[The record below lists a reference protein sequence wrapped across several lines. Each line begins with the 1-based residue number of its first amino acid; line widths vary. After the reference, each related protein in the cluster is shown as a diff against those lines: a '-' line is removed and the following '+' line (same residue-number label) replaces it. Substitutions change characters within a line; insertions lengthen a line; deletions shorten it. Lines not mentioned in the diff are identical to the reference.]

1 MPYTFKAHIE
11 IYNRINIIRKTEKK
25 MSKEEKLNIN
35 ITLTDESGFI
45 VKGKSKVTLEAYKD
59 MKEFHN
65 LSILDETLEMMLKQ
79 LNQKKDE

>member
-1 MPYTFKAHIE
+1 MT
-11 IYNRINIIRKTEKK
+11 
-25 MSKEEKLNIN
+25 KEEKLNIN

-59 MKEFHN
+59 IKEFHN

-79 LNQKKDE
+79 LNQKER

>member
-1 MPYTFKAHIE
+1 
-11 IYNRINIIRKTEKK
+11 
-25 MSKEEKLNIN
+25 MSKEEKININ

-65 LSILDETLEMMLKQ
+65 LSILDETLEMMLKN
-79 LNQKKDE
+79 LNQKEDEK

>member
-1 MPYTFKAHIE
+1 
-11 IYNRINIIRKTEKK
+11 

-65 LSILDETLEMMLKQ
+65 LSILDETLEMMLEE
-79 LNQKKDE
+79 LNQNESQSDSNIN

>member
-1 MPYTFKAHIE
+1 
-11 IYNRINIIRKTEKK
+11 

-35 ITLTDESGFI
+35 ITLTDKSGFV

-65 LSILDETLEMMLKQ
+65 LSILDEALEMMLEE
-79 LNQKKDE
+79 LNQNKDEEIN

>member
-1 MPYTFKAHIE
+1 
-11 IYNRINIIRKTEKK
+11 

-59 MKEFHN
+59 IKEFHN
-65 LSILDETLEMMLKQ
+65 LSILDETLEMMLEQ
-79 LNQKKDE
+79 LNQNKDDK

>member
-1 MPYTFKAHIE
+1 MGDVLKP
-11 IYNRINIIRKTEKK
+11 KTK

-59 MKEFHN
+59 MKV
-65 LSILDETLEMMLKQ
+65 
-79 LNQKKDE
+79 

>member
-1 MPYTFKAHIE
+1 
-11 IYNRINIIRKTEKK
+11 

-59 MKEFHN
+59 IKEFHN
-65 LSILDETLEMMLKQ
+65 LSILDETLEMMLEN
-79 LNQKKDE
+79 LNQKEDE

>member
-1 MPYTFKAHIE
+1 
-11 IYNRINIIRKTEKK
+11 

-59 MKEFHN
+59 IKEFHN
-65 LSILDETLEMMLKQ
+65 LSILDERLEMMLEQ
-79 LNQKKDE
+79 LNQKEDE

>member
-1 MPYTFKAHIE
+1 
-11 IYNRINIIRKTEKK
+11 

-35 ITLTDESGFI
+35 ITLTDKSGFV

-65 LSILDETLEMMLKQ
+65 LSILDEALEMMLEE
-79 LNQKKDE
+79 LNQNKDE

>member
-1 MPYTFKAHIE
+1 
-11 IYNRINIIRKTEKK
+11 

-59 MKEFHN
+59 IKKFHN
-65 LSILDETLEMMLKQ
+65 LSILDETLEMMLEN
-79 LNQKKDE
+79 LNQKEDE

>member
-1 MPYTFKAHIE
+1 
-11 IYNRINIIRKTEKK
+11 

-45 VKGKSKVTLEAYKD
+45 VKGKSKVTLEAYKE

-65 LSILDETLEMMLKQ
+65 ISILDETLEMMLEE
-79 LNQKKDE
+79 LNQNKND

>member
-1 MPYTFKAHIE
+1 
-11 IYNRINIIRKTEKK
+11 
-25 MSKEEKLNIN
+25 MSKEEKININ

-65 LSILDETLEMMLKQ
+65 LSILDETLEMMLEN
-79 LNQKKDE
+79 LNQNKDDKDN

>member
-1 MPYTFKAHIE
+1 
-11 IYNRINIIRKTEKK
+11 

-59 MKEFHN
+59 IKEFHN
-65 LSILDETLEMMLKQ
+65 LSILDETLEMMLEN
-79 LNQKKDE
+79 LNQNKDE